1 MFNRLRACAQT
12 TTVLGV
18 AMIVLI
24 WSGVVFLSGS
34 ERDHAYE
41 AGLRQGNN
49 LTRIFEAYISQVVK
63 GTDSAL
69 LALRESYEHNPRD
82 FDLMRSVDD
91 ARLQN
96 DLVVQFVTIGR
107 DGFMKRSTL
116 VSSGPP
122 VDLSDRDHFRYQA
135 RATTDEI
142 FISPPVVGRVSGKAT
157 VQLAR
162 KLRAPDGSFD
172 GVIIASLDILQIAK
186 FYNSIDVGR
195 SGTIALVGFDG
206 IIRARSSRQH
216 DAEGLI
222 GRSIA
227 RSRLFQVY
235 RKSPADSYWTSPDFA
250 AQMDGIPRLISYR
263 VVEGLPLIAIVALAK
278 DDILEQAALRTNQY
292 RQVGL
297 GLTAF
302 VLVVIGFG
310 AIRQMRLASTMA
322 ALESSKQS
330 LGQTNLRFNAALENM
345 AHALC
350 MFDDERRLIVCN
362 KRYGE
367 MYGLTPEQTRP
378 GTTLRSILEA
388 RVAAGR
394 SPEDGEA
401 YIAGRLEE
409 VARSGSYYVVN
420 KLRGGRVIAVSHEPL
435 ASGGWVAVHQDITE
449 QHLAEQRLNDARY
462 ELIAQ
467 RYAIDQAVIVAI
479 TDVKGRITYANDVF
493 CRISGYSREELVGY
507 DHRILNSGTHPPEF
521 FGAMYRQIAHG
532 EIWRGEVCN
541 KAKNGSP
548 YWVDTTIVPQLDQNG
563 RPMSYM
569 AIRIDITAR
578 KAAENALRE
587 SQREVLR
594 KSQQL
599 ELALAN
605 ISQGICMF
613 DAEQKVVVR
622 NELYASMYGLSL
634 DDTKPGTTLREILDR
649 RIENGIYARNAA
661 DDYLGNLLASVT
673 RPTHEVLNLNDGR
686 AISIFREPIPG
697 GGWVTTHQDITERRR
712 VEAQI
717 MYIASHDVL
726 TGLAN
731 RAVLHEHMGKAVARL
746 QQDGDPFTILMLDLD
761 RFKSVND
768 SLGHPVGDG
777 LLKAVAGRLS
787 ACARETDV
795 VARLGGDEFAVLMT
809 AGKDQRASAI
819 IMAERLLEAVAA
831 PYDIDGH
838 EINIGTSIGI
848 ALAPEHGAEVD
859 RAIKNADLALYK
871 AKSHGRNT
879 YCLFDISMAV
889 AAEDRHALEIDLR
902 NALTQDEDEFELH
915 YHPIVDIQT
924 LEAVG
929 VECLARWRH
938 PQRGL
943 IAPDGFIPLAEE
955 TGLIN
960 PLGEWVLRKACIDAV
975 NWPPHI
981 KVAVNLSPAQFQGGD
996 LVEIVSRALTESGF
1010 PPERLELEITESI
1023 LMQRNAENLKMLHQL
1038 KGLGISIVLDD
1049 FGTGYSSLS
1058 YLLMFPFDSI
1068 KIDRSFVKDLST
1080 NADCAAIVAAVAGL
1094 GHGLNVDT
1102 VAEGVET
1109 EDQLT
1114 LVRASGCTR
1123 AQGFLFGK
1131 PCPAS
1136 ELEFGRFD
1144 ERKQSEK
1151 AA

>member
-1 MFNRLRACAQT
+1 
-12 TTVLGV
+12 
-18 AMIVLI
+18 MIVLI
-24 WSGVVFLSGS
+24 WGGVVFLSGA

-41 AGLRQGNN
+41 TGLRQGNN

-69 LALRESYEHNPRD
+69 LALRQSYEHNPRD
-82 FDLMRSVDD
+82 FDLMRSVDN
-91 ARLQN
+91 ARFQN
-96 DLVVQFVTIGR
+96 DLVVQFVIIGR

-116 VSSGPP
+116 ASSGPP
-122 VDLSDRDHFRYQA
+122 LDLSDRDHFRYHA
-135 RATTDEI
+135 DATTDEL

-157 VQLAR
+157 VQLTR

-172 GVIIASLDILQIAK
+172 GVILASLDIRQIEK
-186 FYNSIDVGR
+186 FYNTIDVGR

-216 DAEGLI
+216 DAEGLV
-222 GRSIA
+222 GRSMAGAKIFEA
-227 RSRLFQVY
+227 Y
-235 RKSPADSYWTSPDFA
+235 RKSPAGSYWASPDFA
-250 AQMDGIPRLISYR
+250 ARMDGIPRLISYR
-263 VVEGLPLIAIVALAK
+263 VVEGLPLIAIVGLAK
-278 DDILEQAALRTNQY
+278 NDIFEQASLKTNQY

-302 VLVVIGFG
+302 VFVVIGFG
-310 AIRQMRLASTMA
+310 AIRQARLASAMA
-322 ALESSKQS
+322 ALESSKLS

-345 AHALC
+345 PHALC
-350 MFDDERRLIVCN
+350 MFDDEQRLIVCN

-401 YIAGRLEE
+401 YIASRLEE
-409 VARSGSYYVVN
+409 FARSGSYHVVN
-420 KLRGGRVIAVSHEPL
+420 KLRDGRVIAISHEPMP
-435 ASGGWVAVHQDITE
+435 SGGWVAVHQDITE
-449 QHLAEQRLNDARY
+449 QHLSEERLNEVRQ
-462 ELIAQ
+462 ELVAQ
-467 RYAIDQAVIVAI
+467 RHAIDQAVIVAI

-493 CRISGYSREELVGY
+493 CRISGYGREELLGY

-521 FGAMYRQIAHG
+521 FGAMYCQISRG
-532 EIWRGEVCN
+532 GIWRGEVCN
-541 KAKNGSP
+541 KAKNGSF
-548 YWVDTTIVPQLDQNG
+548 YWVDTTVVPQLDHNG
-563 RPMSYM
+563 KPTRYM

-578 KAAENALRE
+578 KVAENALCE

-622 NELYASMYGLSL
+622 NELYARMYGLSL
-634 DDTKPGTTLREILDR
+634 DDTKPRTTLREILER
-649 RIENGIYARNAA
+649 RIENGIYARDAA
-661 DDYLGNLLASVT
+661 DDYHWNLLASVT

-717 MYIASHDVL
+717 MYIASHDLL

-731 RAVLHEHMGKAVARL
+731 RAVLHEHLEQAVARL
-746 QQDGDPFTILMLDLD
+746 QRDGNPFTILMLDLD

-768 SLGHPVGDG
+768 SLGHPIGDL
-777 LLKAVAGRLS
+777 LLKAVADRIL
-787 ACARETDV
+787 ACARKTDL
-795 VARLGGDEFAVLMT
+795 VARLGGDEFAILM
-809 AGKDQRASAI
+809 AAEKDQRASAVM
-819 IMAERLLEAVAA
+819 MAERLLEAVAA

-848 ALAPEHGAEVD
+848 ALAPEHGAGVD

-871 AKSHGRNT
+871 AKSDGRST
-879 YCLFDISMAV
+879 YCLFEIAL
-889 AAEDRHALEIDLR
+889 AAEAEDRHTLEIDLC
-902 NALTQDEDEFELH
+902 NALTQDEFELH
-915 YHPIVDIQT
+915 YHPIVDIRT
-924 LEAVG
+924 METVS

-943 IAPDGFIPLAEE
+943 ISPNGFIPLAEE

-960 PLGEWVLRKACIDAV
+960 PLGEWVLRKACTDAMS
-975 NWPPHI
+975 WPPHI
-981 KVAVNLSPAQFQGGD
+981 KLAVNLSPAQFQGVG
-996 LVEIVSRALTESGF
+996 LVEIVSRALSESGF
-1010 PPERLELEITESI
+1010 PPGRLELEITESI
-1023 LMQRNAENLKMLHQL
+1023 LIQRNAENLKMLHQL
-1038 KGLGISIVLDD
+1038 RGLGISIVLDD

-1058 YLLMFPFDSI
+1058 YLRMFPFVSI
-1068 KIDRSFVKDLST
+1068 KIDRSFVKELST
-1080 NADCAAIVAAVAGL
+1080 NTDCAAIVSAVAGL
-1094 GHGLNVDT
+1094 GRGLNVDT

-1136 ELEFGRFD
+1136 ELEFGRFV
-1144 ERKQSEK
+1144 EGKQSEK

>member
-1 MFNRLRACAQT
+1 MFNRLRAFAQT

-24 WSGVVFLSGS
+24 WSGVVFLSGA

-41 AGLRQGNN
+41 TGLQQGDN
-49 LTRIFEAYISQVVK
+49 LTRTFEAYISQVVK

-69 LALRESYEHNPRD
+69 LALRDSYERNHSD
-82 FDLMRSVDD
+82 FDLMRSVDN
-91 ARLQN
+91 AKLQN
-96 DLVVQFVTIGR
+96 DLVVQFVIIGR
-107 DGFMKRSTL
+107 DGFMMRSTL
-116 VSSGPP
+116 ASNGPSL
-122 VDLSDRDHFRYQA
+122 DLSDRDHFRYHA
-135 RATTDEI
+135 SATTDEL
-142 FISPPVVGRVSGKAT
+142 FISPPVAGRVSGTAT

-172 GVIIASLDILQIAK
+172 GIILASLDVLQIEK

-216 DAEGLI
+216 DAEGLT
-222 GRSIA
+222 GRSMAGAKIFEA
-227 RSRLFQVY
+227 Y
-235 RKSPADSYWTSPDFA
+235 RKSPAGSYWTSPDFA
-250 AQMDGIPRLISYR
+250 ARMDGIPRLISYR
-263 VVEGLPLIAIVALAK
+263 VVEGLPLIAIVGLAK
-278 DDILEQAALRTNQY
+278 DDIFEQSSLKTIQY
-292 RQVGL
+292 RQVGFA
-297 GLTAF
+297 LTAF
-302 VLVVIGFG
+302 VFVVIGFG
-310 AIRQMRLASTMA
+310 AARQLRLTSAMA
-322 ALESSKQS
+322 TLESSKRS

-345 AHALC
+345 PHGLC
-350 MFDDERRLIVCN
+350 MFDDQQRLIVCN

-367 MYGLTPEQTRP
+367 MYGLTPEQTRS

-409 VARSGSYYVVN
+409 FARSGSYHVVN
-420 KLRGGRVIAVSHEPL
+420 KLRDGQVIAISHEPMP
-435 ASGGWVAVHQDITE
+435 SGGWVAVHQDITE
-449 QHLAEQRLNDARY
+449 QHRSEECLNEVRQ
-462 ELIAQ
+462 ELILQ
-467 RYAIDQAVIVAI
+467 RHAIDQAVIVAI
-479 TDVKGRITYANDVF
+479 TDVRGRITYANDVF
-493 CRISGYSREELVGY
+493 CRISGYSREELLGY
-507 DHRILNSGTHPPEF
+507 DHRILNSGTHSPEF
-521 FGAMYRQIAHG
+521 FGVMYRRIAHG

-541 KAKNGSP
+541 KAKNGSL

-563 RPMSYM
+563 KPTRYM

-587 SQREVLR
+587 SQREVVR

-649 RIENGIYARNAA
+649 RIENDIYARDAA
-661 DDYLGNLLASVT
+661 DDYHWNLLASVT
-673 RPTHEVLNLNDGR
+673 KPTHEVLNLNDGR
-686 AISIFREPIPG
+686 AISIFREPIPA
-697 GGWVTTHQDITERRR
+697 GGWVTTHQDITERQR

-731 RAVLHEHMGKAVARL
+731 RVVLHEHMEKAVARL
-746 QQDGDPFTILMLDLD
+746 QRDGNPFAILMLDLD
-761 RFKSVND
+761 RFKSIND

-777 LLKAVAGRLS
+777 LLKAVAGRLL

-795 VARLGGDEFAVLMT
+795 VARLGGDEFAILMT
-809 AGKDQRASAI
+809 VEKDQRTSAI

-859 RAIKNADLALYK
+859 RVIKNADLALYK
-871 AKSHGRNT
+871 AKSDGRST
-879 YCLFDISMAV
+879 YCLFEIAMA
-889 AAEDRHALEIDLR
+889 AEAEDRRALEIDLR
-902 NALTQDEDEFELH
+902 NGLTQDEFELH
-915 YHPIVDIQT
+915 YHAIVDIKT
-924 LEAVG
+924 METVS

-943 IAPDGFIPLAEE
+943 ISPDGFIPLAEE
-955 TGLIN
+955 TGLII
-960 PLGEWVLRKACIDAV
+960 PLGEWVLRKACTDAK
-975 NWPPHI
+975 NWPPHV
-981 KVAVNLSPAQFQGGD
+981 KLAVNLSPAQFQAGG
-996 LVEIVSRALTESGF
+996 LVETVSKLLTESSF
-1010 PPERLELEITESI
+1010 PPARLELEITESI
-1023 LMQRNAENLKMLHQL
+1023 LLQGNTENVKMLHQL
-1038 KGLGISIVLDD
+1038 QGLGISIVLDD

-1058 YLLMFPFDSI
+1058 YLRMFPFDSI

-1080 NADCAAIVAAVAGL
+1080 NADCAAIVSAVAGL
-1094 GHGLNVDT
+1094 GHGLHVDT

-1114 LVRASGCTR
+1114 LVRASGCAR

-1136 ELEFGRFD
+1136 ELEFHRFE
-1144 ERKQSEK
+1144 ERKQTGK

>member
-1 MFNRLRACAQT
+1 MLNRLRAFAQT
-12 TTVLGV
+12 ATVLGL

-24 WSGVVFLSGS
+24 WFGVVFLSS
-34 ERDHAYE
+34 AERDRAYE

-69 LALRESYEHNPRD
+69 LALRDSYERNPRD
-82 FDLMRSVDD
+82 FDLMRSVEN
-91 ARLQN
+91 ARFRN
-96 DLVVQFVTIGR
+96 DLVVQFVIIGR
-107 DGFMKRSTL
+107 EGIMNRSTL
-116 VSSGPP
+116 ASSGGRL

-135 RATTDEI
+135 RATTDEL

-157 VQLAR
+157 VLLAR

-172 GVIIASLDILQIAK
+172 GVILASLDILQVET
-186 FYNSIDVGR
+186 FYNTIDVGR

-206 IIRARSSRQH
+206 IIRARSSHQH
-216 DAEGLI
+216 DAERLI
-222 GRSIA
+222 GRSMAGA
-227 RSRLFQVY
+227 RIFEAY
-235 RKSPADSYWTSPDFA
+235 RKSPAGSYWTAPDFA
-250 AQMDGIPRLISYR
+250 ARMDGVPRLISYR
-263 VVEGLPLIAIVALAK
+263 VIEGLPLIAIVGLAK
-278 DDILEQAALRTNQY
+278 DDIFEQVLLKNNQY
-292 RQVGL
+292 RQVGFA
-297 GLTAF
+297 LTAF

-310 AIRQMRLASTMA
+310 AVRQMRLASATA

-330 LGQTNLRFNAALENM
+330 LGQANLRFNAALENM
-345 AHALC
+345 AHGLC
-350 MFDDERRLIVCN
+350 MFDDQQRLIVCN
-362 KRYGE
+362 KRYAE
-367 MYGLTPEQTRP
+367 LYGLTPEQTRP
-378 GTTLRSILEA
+378 GTTLRSMLEA
-388 RVAAGR
+388 RVAAVR
-394 SPEDGEA
+394 NPEDAEA
-401 YIAGRLEE
+401 YIASRLKD
-409 VARSGSYYVVN
+409 VAGSESYHVVRT
-420 KLRGGRVIAVSHEPL
+420 LPDGRVIAVSHEPMPG
-435 ASGGWVAVHQDITE
+435 GGWVAVHQDITE
-449 QHLAEQRLNDARY
+449 QHLAEERLNEVRQ

-479 TDVKGRITYANDVF
+479 TDVRGCITYANDTF
-493 CRISGYSREELVGY
+493 CRISGYSREELLGS
-507 DHRILNSGTHPPEF
+507 DHRILNSGVHPQDF
-521 FGAMYRQIAHG
+521 FGAMYRQIARG
-532 EIWRGEVCN
+532 GIWRGEVCN
-541 KAKNGSP
+541 KAKNGSF
-548 YWVDTTIVPQLDQNG
+548 YWVDTTVVPQLDQNG
-563 RPMSYM
+563 KPIRYM
-569 AIRIDITAR
+569 AIRIDITSR

-649 RIENGIYARNAA
+649 RIENGIYARDAA
-661 DDYLGNLLASVT
+661 DDYHCNLLASVT

-712 VEAQI
+712 VEEQI

-731 RAVLHEHMGKAVARL
+731 RAVLHEHMGKAAVRL
-746 QQDGDPFTILMLDLD
+746 QRDGNPFTILVLDLD

-768 SLGHPVGDG
+768 SLGHPIGDQ
-777 LLKAVAGRLS
+777 LLKAVAGRLL
-787 ACARETDV
+787 ACTRETDV
-795 VARLGGDEFAVLMT
+795 VARLGGDEFAILMT
-809 AGKDQRASAI
+809 AEKDHRASAI
-819 IMAERLLEAVAA
+819 MTAERLLEAVAA

-848 ALAPEHGAEVD
+848 ALAPEHGTEVN
-859 RAIKNADLALYK
+859 RVIKNADLALYK
-871 AKSHGRNT
+871 AKSDGRST
-879 YCLFDISMAV
+879 YCLFEIAMA
-889 AAEDRHALEIDLR
+889 AEAEDRHALEIDLR
-902 NALTQDEDEFELH
+902 YALTQDEFELH
-915 YHPIVDIQT
+915 YHPIVDIKT
-924 LEAVG
+924 MDTVS
-929 VECLARWRH
+929 VECLTRWRH

-943 IAPDGFIPLAEE
+943 IAPDVFIPLAEE

-960 PLGEWVLRKACIDAV
+960 PLGEWVLRKACTDAV

-981 KVAVNLSPAQFQGGD
+981 KVAVNLSPVQFQGGA
-996 LVEIVSRALTESGF
+996 LVEIVSGTLTETGF

-1023 LMQRNAENLKMLHQL
+1023 LMQGSAENLKMLHQL
-1038 KGLGISIVLDD
+1038 QSLGISIVLDD
-1049 FGTGYSSLS
+1049 FGTGYSSFS
-1058 YLLMFPFDSI
+1058 YLRMFPFDNI
-1068 KIDRSFVKDLST
+1068 KIDRSFVKELST
-1080 NADCAAIVAAVAGL
+1080 NADCAAIVSAVAGL
-1094 GHGLNVDT
+1094 GHGLNIDT

-1131 PCPAS
+1131 PRPAS

-1144 ERKQSEK
+1144 GRKQGEK